1 MSFFVFSILVLCLEL
16 YAQVD
21 WSVSPFA
28 PPSAEKPAAQNPVP
42 ETKGPSYVPYYMV
55 DSRDG
60 EKYKIVMIGK
70 KVWMAEN
77 LRFYAPGS
85 ECLELN
91 QKSCERFGR
100 YYTWAQ
106 AVGTTPNCNQNVCK
120 LIYETNF
127 RGICPD
133 GWHIPTDSDWIHL
146 TTYVNS
152 KSKGRGAEVL
162 KSTYAWKGGNGTN
175 ESNFNALPSGF
186 RFMNGN
192 FLDVGWKTRFWSITQ
207 INETQAASWELSK
220 SRSGLVQVE
229 DYKSN
234 ELPLRCIRND

>member
-1 MSFFVFSILVLCLEL
+1 MRFFVFAILFLSLEL
-16 YAQVD
+16 FAQVD

-60 EKYKIVMIGK
+60 ERYKIVMIGK

-106 AVGTTPNCNQNVCK
+106 AVGTTPNCNHMFANSFTRR
-120 LIYETNF
+120 IF
-127 RGICPD
+127 AAFAPMDGISLQ
-133 GWHIPTDSDWIHL
+133 IQI
-146 TTYVNS
+146 
-152 KSKGRGAEVL
+152 
-162 KSTYAWKGGNGTN
+162 
-175 ESNFNALPSGF
+175 GF
-186 RFMNGN
+186 
-192 FLDVGWKTRFWSITQ
+192 I
-207 INETQAASWELSK
+207 
-220 SRSGLVQVE
+220 
-229 DYKSN
+229 
-234 ELPLRCIRND
+234 